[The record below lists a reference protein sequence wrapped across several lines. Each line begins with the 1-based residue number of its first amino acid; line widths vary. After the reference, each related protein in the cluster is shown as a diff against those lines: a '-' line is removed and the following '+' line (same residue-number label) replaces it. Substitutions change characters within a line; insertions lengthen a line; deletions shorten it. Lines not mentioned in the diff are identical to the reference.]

1 MIDKMNSQL
10 MKSLQNKPLAFS
22 SDKSLVAA
30 SSRKPLSTKD
40 GSLLNVEIFD
50 SNTNDDSPILLFTH
64 GVCESA
70 ETLGVQAIVAAAK
83 EHKVKVAVLELEGHG
98 LSSGQRLVCGSFDRL
113 LGHFLEFVKH
123 SVPVLRG
130 TASSSSSSEAPF
142 FIAGNS
148 LGGALSIYA
157 AEEMSKNV
165 FSYPSNFG
173 GLATI
178 CPAVGVDKHAV
189 PSPLIV
195 KCLSLLSFVAPAAQL
210 SLTPLEEPES
220 YNCPADSERNFAGH
234 WPLSTSKML
243 LDVTSSRIPYDRKNG
258 DLPLQGIKH
267 VLVIGAE
274 KDHVV
279 PIDEI
284 TAYFKQIKSSDKKLV
299 AVPNAG
305 HDILFKKEFSKIVT
319 ETLFEWIF
327 SE

>member
-130 TASSSSSSEAPF
+130 TASSSSSEAPF

-157 AEEMSKNV
+157 AEEMSKNEN
-165 FSYPSNFG
+165 SYPSNFG

-178 CPAVGVDKHAV
+178 CPAVGIDSNKV
-189 PSPLIV
+189 PSMPIV
-195 KCLSLLSFVAPAAQL
+195 LGLSLLSFVAPTAQL
-210 SLTPLEEPES
+210 SLTPLEDPRS

-243 LDVTSSRIPYDRKNG
+243 LDVTSTKVYDDTKNG
-258 DLPLQGIKH
+258 GITLKSLKSF
-267 VLVIGAE
+267 LVFAGQSDE
-274 KDHVV
+274 VV
-279 PIDEI
+279 PFQSIQTFHDMVNPS
-284 TAYFKQIKSSDKKLV
+284 KKSLV
-299 AVPNAG
+299 AVDAG
-305 HDILFKKEFSKIVT
+305 HDMMFFEKSAKVVTDSLFHWIVT
-319 ETLFEWIF
+319 KQ
-327 SE
+327 